1 MSDKVIDEICEL
13 ILEVCNTDEEV
24 NDLIS
29 NVVSNIKD
37 LVGDE
42 DYTPTKKDI
51 QLKLKDDRD
60 DAELESDVE
69 DEHIDVV
76 KDDEGFLSLR

>member
-1 MSDKVIDEICEL
+1 MSDKVIDEICDL

-76 KDDEGFLSLR
+76 KDDDGFLSLR

>member
-1 MSDKVIDEICEL
+1 MSDKLIDDICEL

-29 NVVSNIKD
+29 NVISNIKD

-60 DAELESDVE
+60 DADLESDVE
-69 DEHIDVV
+69 DEHLEVY
-76 KDDEGFLSLR
+76 KDAEGFLSLR

>member
-1 MSDKVIDEICEL
+1 MSDKLIDEICEL

-24 NDLIS
+24 NDVIS

-37 LVGDE
+37 LIGDE

-60 DAELESDVE
+60 DADLESDVE
-69 DEHIDVV
+69 DEHLEVY
-76 KDDEGFLSLR
+76 KDAEGFLSLR

>member
-1 MSDKVIDEICEL
+1 MSDKLIDDICEL

-24 NDLIS
+24 NDVIS

-37 LVGDE
+37 LIGDE

-60 DAELESDVE
+60 DADLESDVE
-69 DEHIDVV
+69 DEHVEV
-76 KDDEGFLSLR
+76 YKDAEGFLSLR

>member
-1 MSDKVIDEICEL
+1 MSNIVIDEICDL

-29 NVVSNIKD
+29 NVISNIKD

>member
-1 MSDKVIDEICEL
+1 MSDKLIDEICEL

-24 NDLIS
+24 NDVIS

-37 LVGDE
+37 LIGDE

>member
-1 MSDKVIDEICEL
+1 MSDKVIDEICDL

-69 DEHIDVV
+69 DEHIEVV

>member
-1 MSDKVIDEICEL
+1 MSDKVIDEICDL

-37 LVGDE
+37 LVGDA

-69 DEHIDVV
+69 DEHIEVV

>member
-1 MSDKVIDEICEL
+1 MSDKLIDDICEL

-24 NDLIS
+24 NDVIS

-37 LVGDE
+37 LIGDE

-60 DAELESDVE
+60 DADLESDVE
-69 DEHIDVV
+69 DEHLEVY
-76 KDDEGFLSLR
+76 KDAEGFLSLR